1 MQTLRDILVN
11 KSIDVLP
18 IMDQIE
24 KKSGIAMTMGII
36 PANMELYHKWK
47 MSGDLV
53 TPTVRAVGGSVIPTS
68 INNTL
73 QRTGLHEFTIFEQE
87 DWSTIEELGKGD
99 DVAAAMRYFAT
110 TFPGQLESML
120 QKIAKQMVC
129 NWGMSEKVGPIA
141 LVKKQSQVFLGRDIS
156 QHDVISDSTA
166 NLIDSEI
173 KRIIT
178 DAHKQ
183 SLEILTN
190 KRKLLETLA
199 EELLVKETLDAEEIF
214 ELSLPFISGTEKDIV
229 EKQFMK
235 IKVINEEIKQAE
247 AQAKKEDAKEKAKEK
262 RRLKAEQ
269 AKIEAEKQSQDQ
281 GQEEKAT
288 GSKKDKTKESEEKTE
303 KQSNPKKK

>member
-1 MQTLRDILVN
+1 MSDFEEAKDKVTLGKAR
-11 KSIDVLP
+11 KSKVITDEDKKITAYHEIGHVLCSMFLTKVEP
-18 IMDQIE
+18 IH
-24 KKSGIAMTMGII
+24 KVTII
-36 PANMELYHKWK
+36 PRGFTGGATHFLQTDKSYYSKSYMEQSLI
-47 MSGDLV
+47 GLL
-53 TPTVRAVGGSVIPTS
+53 GGRSAEEV
-68 INNTL
+68 
-73 QRTGLHEFTIFEQE
+73 IFE
-87 DWSTIEELGKGD
+87 DVSTGASNDIE
-99 DVAAAMRYFAT
+99 RAT
-110 TFPGQLESML
+110 E
-120 QKIAKQMVC
+120 IAKKMVC

-156 QHDVISDSTA
+156 QHDNISDTTA

-178 DAHKQ
+178 DAHKRG
-183 SLEILTN
+183 LEILTN

-269 AKIEAEKQSQDQ
+269 AKIEAEKQGQDQ

-288 GSKKDKTKESEEKTE
+288 DSKKDKTKESEEKTE